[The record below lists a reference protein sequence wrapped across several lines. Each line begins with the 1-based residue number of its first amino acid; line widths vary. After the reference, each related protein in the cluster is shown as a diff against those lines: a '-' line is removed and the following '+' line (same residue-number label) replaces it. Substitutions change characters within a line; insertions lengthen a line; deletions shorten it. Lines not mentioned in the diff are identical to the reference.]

1 MYGHNHTKEDKK
13 TTANNALHVIV
24 LNHKSSQAFFKPA
37 QKIKSNKKVS
47 VYFFV
52 ILSTFLFFHLFPCVV
67 KTKTDI
73 CE

>member
-1 MYGHNHTKEDKK
+1 MYGHNHTEEDEK

-24 LNHKSSQAFFKPA
+24 LNHKSSQAFFEPA
-37 QKIKSNKKVS
+37 QKIKSNKKC
-47 VYFFV
+47 
-52 ILSTFLFFHLFPCVV
+52 LCTFLSSSLPFYFFHLFPCVV